1 MPVIDWLSAI
11 QAAAT
16 LFFIM
21 DPLGNIP
28 VFNSLLK
35 EYPATR
41 RARIIARE
49 MSFALLI
56 LLFFLFAG
64 TRILEFLGLSQSSL
78 RLSGGILLFIIAIR
92 MIFPTSS
99 QQRVERV
106 EEPFIVPLAV
116 PMIAGPSTISVLL
129 LMSSTAPERMADWT
143 AALLM
148 AWGAGTL
155 ILVFSPVML
164 RLLGERGLRAIERLM
179 GMLLVLIAV
188 QMVMD
193 GISEYVRGLELTG

>member
-1 MPVIDWLSAI
+1 MSAIDWLAAV

-35 EYPATR
+35 EYPAPQ

-49 MSFALLI
+49 MGFALFI

-64 TRILEFLGLSQSSL
+64 TRILEFLGLSRSSL
-78 RLSGGILLFIIAIR
+78 SLSGGILLFIIAIR
-92 MIFPTSS
+92 MIFPTPR
-99 QQRVERV
+99 QQREEPVEA
-106 EEPFIVPLAV
+106 PFIVPLAV

-129 LMSSTAPERMADWT
+129 LLSSTAPERMADWT
-143 AALLM
+143 TALLM

-155 ILVFSPVML
+155 ILVFSPAML

-179 GMLLVLIAV
+179 GMLLILIAV
-188 QMVMD
+188 QMIMD
-193 GISEYVRGLELTG
+193 GVTEYVGGLGLGG